1 MKSSNLP
8 SRGRCPAALPGVTA
22 LAIALLAVGPAT
34 SAWALASSW
43 SVGHKAQA
51 RLVAGRAAPSDGG
64 ALLAF
69 IEIELAPGWK
79 TYWRSPGDA
88 GLPPE
93 FDWSKS
99 ANLAKA
105 DVKFPAPKHFV
116 DKSGHTLGYE
126 GRLFLPVTL
135 TPQAADRPVSLAVD
149 VHYGICKEICVPIEA
164 NLALDIPAGEAAL
177 APAAAL
183 MALDRVPRPQD
194 KVLAD
199 DPVLVRAESQL
210 EGAAPKIVVAA
221 KFPGN
226 PSEAAVFLEAA
237 GGQFLPVP
245 AEVGEGAD
253 GSKVFEAALWEGFDL
268 AALRGKM
275 VTVTLVGE
283 VGASYAT
290 FAIP

>member
-1 MKSSNLP
+1 MKSSKIP
-8 SRGRCPAALPGVTA
+8 SRGRWSATVLVAAM
-22 LAIALLAVGPAT
+22 LAVAPAGP
-34 SAWALASSW
+34 AWALASAW

-51 RLVAGRAAPSDGG
+51 RLVAGRATPADGG

-126 GRLFLPVTL
+126 GRVFLPVAV
-135 TPQAADRPVSLAVD
+135 TPEAADRPIALAVD

-164 NLALDIPAGEAAL
+164 NLALDIPAGATAL

-183 MALDRVPRPQD
+183 MALDRVPRAQD

-210 EGAAPKIVVAA
+210 DGAAPKIVVEA

-226 PSEAAVFLEAA
+226 PADAAVFLEAA

-245 AEVGEGAD
+245 VEAGTGAD
-253 GSKVFEAALWEGFDL
+253 GSRVFAAALGAGFDL
-268 AALRGKM
+268 AALRGKT